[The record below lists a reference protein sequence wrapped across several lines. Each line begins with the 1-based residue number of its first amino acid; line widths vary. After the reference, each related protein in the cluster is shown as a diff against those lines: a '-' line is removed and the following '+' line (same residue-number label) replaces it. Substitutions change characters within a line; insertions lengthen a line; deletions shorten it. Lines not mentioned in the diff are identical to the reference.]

1 MRLIHHSA
9 ALLLLPLLLSTSTYT
24 RAAAADE
31 TLPDAQAL
39 IQLELKA
46 QQASPRDQCFL
57 YTELVHFMTEM
68 AGRQMLNGDVEQ
80 ASATLKQVNAYAQ
93 LIHMDLASNTK
104 RLKNA
109 EQLMHHTTYRL
120 SEYLHQASNEDR
132 DTLKATLKQLD
143 QVHDELLAQVFKH

>member
-1 MRLIHHSA
+1 MRLISHSA
-9 ALLLLPLLLSTSTYT
+9 AILLLPLLLSASVSVH
-24 RAAAADE
+24 AAGTDE
-31 TLPDAQAL
+31 NLPDAQGL
-39 IQLELKA
+39 IQLEQKA

-57 YTELVHFMTEM
+57 YAELVHVMTEM
-68 AGRQMLNGDVEQ
+68 AGKQMLSGDYEQ

-120 SEYLHQASNEDR
+120 SEYLHQASSEDR

>member
-9 ALLLLPLLLSTSTYT
+9 ALLLLPLLLSASTYT

-31 TLPDAQAL
+31 ALPDAQAL

>member
-1 MRLIHHSA
+1 MRLISHSA
-9 ALLLLPLLLSTSTYT
+9 ALLLLPLLLFTPTSV

-31 TLPDAQAL
+31 SLPDAQGL
-39 IQLELKA
+39 LQLQLKA
-46 QQASPRDQCFL
+46 QQAGPRDQCFL
-57 YTELVHFMTEM
+57 YAELVHVMTEM
-68 AGRQMLNGDVEQ
+68 AGKEMLNGDVDQ

-120 SEYLHQASNEDR
+120 SEYLHKASSEDR
-132 DTLKATLKQLD
+132 DTLNATLKQLD